1 MIRINGQEVLT
12 VSKVGVKYSLTNPHL
27 LYDSIPS
34 AQAEIPTFPAVRQN
48 RGIFGY
54 YEEPQAGNYLP
65 ELLYQHFHNG
75 DLIREGYFL
84 LTEASAQTGYKG
96 AYSDRLGLFFG
107 DYQNKN
113 LREINFGT
121 VTPALPLVP
130 VNLIVGEN
138 AYCYPTVINDF
149 YFGPNAATVS
159 YSGRMNNY
167 TTGSYP
173 AGPKVPMFFASWV
186 LKKIAAVTGVTI
198 TGSFFTHPVWSKLVL
213 FNTTE
218 AEAATVNI
226 ASHLPAMTVTEF
238 ILELRKIANLKF
250 GFNSVARTLT
260 IDFWEDSLRQPT
272 DSDWTA
278 KATIG
283 ENKTPEPNT
292 RLGLYMQMDGNDGL
306 TKDKPAALADYISP
320 EVVGNRNGIAPVNM
334 KFSTLLT
341 DQATGLPIC
350 RQEGITS
357 KFTQQAKTFTPRLL
371 FWNGLTAG
379 LPLATNTL
387 GGITLT
393 PAGLAVTSWKE
404 TIALRQRMFYL
415 TKKFILSEADL
426 AKLDFSKKYH
436 CEGVDYIFAQVN
448 VAVPVKDVAECLL
461 IGGI

>member
-12 VSKVGVKYSLTNPHL
+12 ASKIGVKYTLTNPHL

-48 RGIFGY
+48 RGVFGY

-75 DLIREGYFL
+75 DLIREGFFL

-96 AYSDRLGLFFG
+96 GYTDRLGLFFG
-107 DYQNKN
+107 DYQGKS
-113 LREINFGT
+113 LREIDFGT
-121 VTPALPLVP
+121 VTPALPLLP
-130 VNLIVGEN
+130 INQIAGEN
-138 AYCYPTVINDF
+138 AYCYPTVMNDF
-149 YFGPNAATVS
+149 YFGANGAAVS

-167 TTGSYP
+167 ATGSYTT
-173 AGPKVPMFFASWV
+173 GPKVPMFFATWI
-186 LKKIAAVTGVTI
+186 LKKIAAITGVTI
-198 TGSFFTHPVWSKLVL
+198 TGSFFTHPVWSKMIL

-218 AEAATVNI
+218 AETANVSVAN
-226 ASHLPAMTVTEF
+226 HLPALSVTEF

-250 GFNSVARTLT
+250 VFNSVARTLT
-260 IDFWEDSLRQPT
+260 IDFWEDCLRQPT
-272 DSDWTA
+272 EIDWTG

-283 ENKTPEPNT
+283 ENKTPEANT
-292 RLGLYMQMDGNDGL
+292 RLALVMQMDGNDGL

-320 EVVGNRNGIAPVNM
+320 EVAGNKNGIATVNM
-334 KFSTLLT
+334 KFSTLLA

-357 KFTQQAKTFTPRLL
+357 QFGQQAKAFSPRLM
-371 FWNGLTAG
+371 FWSGVTAG

-387 GGITLT
+387 GGISLT
-393 PAGLAVTSWKE
+393 PAGLAATSWSE
-404 TIALRQRMFYL
+404 TIALRKRMFYL
-415 TKKFILSEADL
+415 TKKFILNEADL

-436 CEGVDYIFAQVN
+436 CEGVDYIVVQVN
-448 VAVPVKDVAECLL
+448 AAVPVKNIAECLL
-461 IGGI
+461 IGGV

>member
-12 VSKVGVKYSLTNPHL
+12 ASKVGVKYTLTNPHL

-34 AQAEIPTFPAVRQN
+34 AQAEIPTFPAARQN
-48 RGIFGY
+48 NGIFDY
-54 YEEPQAGNYLP
+54 YHEPQAGNYLP

-84 LTEASAQTGYKG
+84 LTEASEQTGYKG

-113 LREINFGT
+113 LREIDFGT
-121 VTPALPLVP
+121 VTPPLPLAP
-130 VNLIVGEN
+130 VTPITGES

-167 TTGSYP
+167 VTGAYTT
-173 AGPKVPMFFASWV
+173 GPKVPMFFATWI
-186 LKKIAAVTGVTI
+186 LKKIAAITGVTI
-198 TGSFFTHPVWSKLVL
+198 TGSFFTHPVWSKLIL

-218 AEAATVNI
+218 AEAATVSVAN
-226 ASHLPAMTVTEF
+226 HLPALSLTEF

-250 GFNSVARTLT
+250 VFNSVARTLT
-260 IDFWEDSLRQPT
+260 IDFWEDCLRMPT
-272 DSDWTA
+272 DIDWTG

-283 ENKTPEPNT
+283 ENKTPEANT
-292 RLGLYMQMDGNDGL
+292 RLGIYMQMDGNDGL
-306 TKDKPAALADYISP
+306 IKDKPALLADYISP
-320 EVVGNRNGIAPVNM
+320 EVAGNRNGIAPVNM

-341 DQATGLPIC
+341 DQATGLPTC

-357 KFTQQAKTFTPRLL
+357 QFAQQAKTFTPRLL

-387 GGITLT
+387 GGTLLT
-393 PAGLAVTSWKE
+393 PSGLAATSWKE
-404 TIALRQRMFYL
+404 TIALRKRMFYL
-415 TKKFILSEADL
+415 TKKFILNEADL
-426 AKLDFSKKYH
+426 AKLDFSKKFH
-436 CEGVDYIFAQVN
+436 CEGVDYIVAQVN
-448 VAVPVKDVAECLL
+448 ASVPIKDVAECLL
-461 IGGI
+461 IGGV